1 VVVRRLTRMMLWF
14 TLGVTKAAAAL
25 SRRLGRGVG
34 QSFPG
39 LVAERLDPRLAGRLA
54 ARLPHGVILV
64 TGTNG
69 KTTSTMLMAAALRA
83 SGERVLTN
91 STGSNLKRGITAALL
106 SAANLRGHLDE
117 SIGLF
122 EVDEAS
128 LRLVARDLNP
138 TDIVV
143 LNLFRDQLDRYG
155 ELDVTA
161 RLIAEGIE
169 ATTARLHLNADDPLV
184 ASLSKYA
191 ARPELVTYFG
201 VESSPAA
208 ERGRGVADSER
219 CPLCGARLEFSRVF
233 YAHIG
238 HYRCPNG
245 DFDRPHPRVALTGV
259 QASDAAGSRFTVE
272 VDGTPTE
279 LTLPLAGT
287 YNLSNALATVSI
299 ADAQGIDPAVLAES
313 LATASAAFGRA
324 EVFEVAGRRLHVLL
338 AKNPVGL
345 ARVLETFV
353 SPLSAPRL
361 LFAIG
366 DLRADGRDISW
377 LWDVPLGDLLPAGS
391 LVLTTGT
398 RGVEMSLRLHY
409 DNIES
414 DELDDLRLA
423 VDRLVQE
430 TPEGGD
436 AYIFPTYTEMLK
448 IRALLVGGSPLSSVA
463 A

>member
-1 VVVRRLTRMMLWF
+1 MALWLTLV
-14 TLGVTKAAAAL
+14 VTKAAAAL
-25 SRRLGRGVG
+25 SRRFGLGVG
-34 QSFPG
+34 QAFPG
-39 LVAERLDPRLAGRLA
+39 LVAERLYPGLAGRLA
-54 ARLPHGVILV
+54 AGLPHGVILV

-106 SAANLRGHLDE
+106 SAASLRGTLQE
-117 SIGLF
+117 TIGLF

-128 LRLVARDLNP
+128 LRLVAKDLHP

-161 RLIAEGIE
+161 GLIAEGIA

-184 ASLSKYA
+184 TSLSKYA

-201 VESSPAA
+201 VESSRVA
-208 ERGRGVADSER
+208 GTGHGVADSER
-219 CPLCGARLEFSRVF
+219 CPECGARLEFSRVF

-245 DFDRPHPRVALTGV
+245 GFARPCPRVALTAM
-259 QASDAAGSRFTVE
+259 QASDVTGSRFTVE
-272 VDGTPTE
+272 VDGSPTE

-287 YNLSNALATVSI
+287 YNLSNALAAVSV
-299 ADAQGIDPAVLAES
+299 AHAQGIDPAVLAES
-313 LATASAAFGRA
+313 LATVSAAFGRA
-324 EVFEVAGRRLHVLL
+324 EVFELAGRRLHVLL

-345 ARVLETFV
+345 AQVLETFV
-353 SPLSAPRL
+353 SPLRAPHL
-361 LFAIG
+361 LFAIS
-366 DLRADGRDISW
+366 DLRADGRDVSW
-377 LWDVPLGDLLPAGS
+377 LWDVPLGDLVPAGS
-391 LVLTTGT
+391 VVLTTGT
-398 RGVEMSLRLHY
+398 RGADMSLRLHY
-409 DNIES
+409 DDIES
-414 DELDDLRLA
+414 DELEDVGRA
-423 VDRLVQE
+423 VDRLIQE
-430 TPEGGD
+430 TPVGGD
-436 AYIFPTYTEMLK
+436 AYIFPTYTAMLK
-448 IRALLVGGSPLSSVA
+448 IRALLAGDGALSSVA